1 MTTIEMRGNERGKW
15 GGGSLWI
22 LVVGKVQV
30 GRGSGIYRMG
40 GEKLGGC
47 HDFTK

>member
-30 GRGSGIYRMG
+30 GRGQAYIGWG
-40 GEKLGGC
+40 GE
-47 HDFTK
+47 TWRVP